1 MLSDRSYT
9 RDNYPREKTSVL
21 IWLICAI
28 IAGFVLQLGFRF
40 LWLNG
45 DRSLL
50 KELELSVDGIKAGH
64 FWILFTSSF
73 LHDPRFLFH
82 IGVNL
87 LGLYFIGRELL
98 PVVGSRRFA
107 GLYLGA
113 ILTGA
118 LTWLAVHWKDGGSYY
133 GATAGVEALLVVFAC
148 FYPHRRMD
156 FLLFFVFPVTVK
168 PIHIAIG
175 LLFFELF
182 GLMFFELRGEL
193 LPYDFALASSA
204 HLAGMFAGWF
214 YFRYF
219 HDISWH
225 LPPAPPAD
233 LELPRW
239 MKRGAKTA
247 PAIPVA
253 QVDMTNPNDVRAE
266 VDRILDKIN
275 SEGFSALTADEKRL
289 LDEAKDLLSR
299 R

>member
-1 MLSDRSYT
+1 MLSDRAYM
-9 RDNYPREKTSVL
+9 RDDYPREKTSVL

-28 IAGFVLQLGFRF
+28 VAGFVLQVGFRF
-40 LWLNG
+40 LWPG
-45 DRSLL
+45 DPASLRN
-50 KELELSVDGIKAGH
+50 ELGLSVEGIKAGH
-64 FWILFTSSF
+64 VWILLTSGF
-73 LHDPRFLFH
+73 LHSQDFLFH

-98 PVVGSRRFA
+98 PVLGSKRFV
-107 GLYLGA
+107 GLYVAA

-118 LTWLAVHWKDGGSYY
+118 LTWMAVHYRTTGNYV

-156 FLLFFVFPVTVK
+156 FLLFFVFPVSVK
-168 PIHIAIG
+168 PKHLAIG

-182 GLMFFELRGEL
+182 GLLYFEIQQVA
-193 LPYDFALASSA
+193 LPMEVMVASSA
-204 HLAGMFAGWF
+204 HLGGMLTGWF

-219 HDISWH
+219 HDVSWH
-225 LPPAPPAD
+225 LPSARAETESPA
-233 LELPRW
+233 
-239 MKRGAKTA
+239 KRSRKNVHT
-247 PAIPVA
+247 PPVA
-253 QVDMTNPNDVRAE
+253 SIDMTNPHDVRAE

-275 SEGFSALTADEKRL
+275 SHGFNALTAGEKRL